1 MLGEKNDLY
10 KISEPIILGVGRLNE
25 VKGFDDLIKAHKYLL
40 MNNVKNK
47 LIILGEGEQ
56 RGYLE
61 RLILELNVRD
71 SVILKGFVDNPYKYM
86 RSASVFV
93 LSSKY
98 EGFSVVIAEALS
110 VGLPVVSTD
119 CPSGPSEILE
129 DGKYGLLSP
138 VGDYEGLAMNIIET
152 IQSR

>member
-1 MLGEKNDLY
+1 
-10 KISEPIILGVGRLNE
+10 
-25 VKGFDDLIKAHKYLL
+25 
-40 MNNVKNK
+40 
-47 LIILGEGEQ
+47 
-56 RGYLE
+56 
-61 RLILELNVRD
+61 
-71 SVILKGFVDNPYKYM
+71 M

-110 VGLPVVSTD
+110 VGIPVVSTD

-138 VGDYEGLAMNIIET
+138 VNDYKALAMNIIET
-152 IQSR
+152 LKVVQNKIKILE